1 MNAKLTNMQSN
12 TTKELNI
19 QTKIGEIK
27 LDNFHLEKSILSG
40 KKLNLENFQYEF
52 NVNMNVNTSKKEI
65 TVNLIVNIYSDIEKK
80 NKIGNINSHGVF
92 IVYNLAEI
100 IKASEGKIPNIIL
113 ANFIGVVISTTRGF
127 LIDKSLNTP
136 IDGAIIPMVSPL
148 TFFPK

>member
-1 MNAKLTNMQSN
+1 MQSN

-40 KKLNLENFQYEF
+40 KKLNLENFKYEF

>member
-65 TVNLIVNIYSDIEKK
+65 TVNLIVNIYSDKEKK

>member
-1 MNAKLTNMQSN
+1 MQSN